1 MQTNELKKL
10 YSAGCSP
17 SPCESLGSDLLPNSI
32 EDCTPPPPLPTTQ
45 PPRHSAELDDHH
57 IISSKPIHHSIQNNE
72 KQTHIREYLQSFE
85 RRNSDSSC
93 VPGALPSTSY
103 EKVNLADEIKRLSE
117 RLMMLSSLTPSP
129 SSSSDVLIGN
139 GTAHDVNDNDQS
151 SAGDKPALK
160 PKPEY
165 LKNKTRTTMDEHF
178 AQQLAQHTDAVT
190 MKRKAFQRS
199 TRTTT
204 TATSEKMFTRASSV
218 VNTSCTTS
226 SSSLQSDRLSARL
239 QLLDDMPT
247 INNRRPLTT
256 TTADSPSDSPH
267 TISTTTSA
275 IESTASFF
283 GRTIDRNGSLNGS
296 NGRRTKFRV
305 SQMSRD
311 VPIGSPDTHRTIF
324 LEEAVTNTKDC
335 LLQLLDK
342 YNGSRDSAGGVD
354 GALGNGRM
362 VDMTDMSSG
371 SDRRTAFGRHRN
383 RHQSLSFGAG
393 CGAGLSGAG
402 IAADSVEQRSMNSL
416 NFFFQR
422 HAIAG
427 SQVRQMQAQLESKK
441 RQT

>member
-1 MQTNELKKL
+1 M
-10 YSAGCSP
+10 
-17 SPCESLGSDLLPNSI
+17 
-32 EDCTPPPPLPTTQ
+32 PTTQ
-45 PPRHSAELDDHH
+45 PPRHSAEPDDHH
-57 IISSKPIHHSIQNNE
+57 INTTSKPFHQQPFHNNE

-93 VPGALPSTSY
+93 VPGALPSANY

-129 SSSSDVLIGN
+129 SSSGDVMIGN
-139 GTAHDVNDNDQS
+139 GTSGDVNDNVRT

-160 PKPEY
+160 PKPAY
-165 LKNKTRTTMDEHF
+165 LKNKTRTTMDEQF
-178 AQQLAQHTDAVT
+178 AQQLAQHTDEVT
-190 MKRKAFQRS
+190 TKRKAFQRS

-204 TATSEKMFTRASSV
+204 TTTSEKTFTRATSV
-218 VNTSCTTS
+218 VNTRCTTS
-226 SSSLQSDRLSARL
+226 SSSLRSDRLSARL

-247 INNRRPLTT
+247 ITNRRPLTS
-256 TTADSPSDSPH
+256 ADSPSDPPKTFS
-267 TISTTTSA
+267 SDTSVY
-275 IESTASFF
+275 ESTASFF
-283 GRTIDRNGSLNGS
+283 GRTIDRNGSFNGS

-311 VPIGSPDTHRTIF
+311 VPIGLPDTHRPIF

-342 YNGSRDSAGGVD
+342 YNGGNGSAGGND
-354 GALGNGRM
+354 EGLRNERIA
-362 VDMTDMSSG
+362 DMADVSSG
-371 SDRRTAFGRHRN
+371 SDRRSAFGRHRG

-393 CGAGLSGAG
+393 CGAGLAGAG

-427 SQVRQMQAQLESKK
+427 SQVRQMQAQLESKE
-441 RQT
+441 RQA